1 MQPAAPCAPRGKV
14 GRAEARR
21 SAGKGG
27 AGMRTRPG
35 RPSFSPAL
43 PCVDYRELTTQ
54 GLIYPRS
61 SRVWQLLALCSKDME
76 ESGPAG
82 EEEEFA
88 SIGQLQQL
96 VANRNEALE
105 RLQRRRCQ
113 LTRAYLRLRRQHA
126 PDKVQRCLRRN
137 LNRAW
142 RMTAEAME
150 VRR

>member
-43 PCVDYRELTTQ
+43 PCVDYSELTTQ

-61 SRVWQLLALCSKDME
+61 SRVWQPLALCSKDME
-76 ESGPAG
+76 EFGPAG
-82 EEEEFA
+82 HEEELD
-88 SIGQLQQL
+88 SILPIREL
-96 VANRNEALE
+96 VANRNEA
-105 RLQRRRCQ
+105 RARRQSSRCQ
-113 LTRAYLRLRRQHA
+113 
-126 PDKVQRCLRRN
+126 
-137 LNRAW
+137 
-142 RMTAEAME
+142 
-150 VRR
+150 